1 MRTPQIQTTQSL
13 LTQTAISGC
22 GNKTQPNKACT
33 RRDRAAPL
41 TQTVERF
48 VAQRSNSMNFLFI
61 TKLYDQL
68 NKKQKRMVD
77 SFFTAEKFPNL
88 NNDPRLWVYVI
99 EGGKVSRRISAPNTA
114 CTGLAETSAKLSG
127 LAQNANQ

>member
-1 MRTPQIQTTQSL
+1 M
-13 LTQTAISGC
+13 
-22 GNKTQPNKACT
+22 
-33 RRDRAAPL
+33 D
-41 TQTVERF
+41 
-48 VAQRSNSMNFLFI
+48 FLFI

-77 SFFTAEKFPNL
+77 GFFTAEKFPNL

-114 CTGLAETSAKLSG
+114 WSG
-127 LAQNANQ
+127 LVEGGGNLPAEVVVVEDRGLTQSR